1 MMMRKFWLVGYNII
15 EIKYK
20 AMKNN
25 VIISLNVLDSNIF
38 ATKLI
43 CEHLINPYIFKPHNK
58 Q

>member
-1 MMMRKFWLVGYNII
+1 MRKFWLVGYNII